1 MAYSAPSGN
10 KNVIKSGEITPEGL
24 ERGYSAYAALRD
36 EEALKAIVKQD
47 WEARYEAETARALEV
62 QKAND
67 FGSQIASLKDE
78 IANLSAAGSADLQ
91 KSAAPSTD
99 IRVPTNEEF
108 AAMGNDLD
116 SWRATEDLARRAL
129 VGE

>member
-1 MAYSAPSGN
+1 MAYSKPSGN
-10 KNVIKSGEITPEGL
+10 KNVIKSGGVTPAGL

-36 EEALKAIVKQD
+36 EEGLKAIVKQD
-47 WEARYEAETARALEV
+47 WEARYEAETVRALEV

-67 FGSQIASLKDE
+67 FGGQIKALKEEIASISTGTAE
-78 IANLSAAGSADLQ
+78 IQ
-91 KSAAPSTD
+91 KSAAAPKTD

-108 AAMGNDLD
+108 AAMGSDLD